1 MELRHLRYF
10 VAVAEMENVSRA
22 AMQRLHV
29 SQPSLSR
36 QIRDLEDEMGVQLLE
51 RTAKSVRLTDAGR
64 AFLDEARAILKH
76 TDDAVGKVRAIA
88 GKTET
93 ELHIGDW
100 PLATGRVMPAL
111 LRAYQQA
118 MPNVKVK
125 VHDWPVEKNIAGVR
139 DGRLQL
145 AIILPPLKANALEE
159 LRFEELLT
167 ARVCLAVSCDHPFA
181 RRQSVSLAD
190 AAREPFIGLTREEY
204 PRYLEYLNAIFAR
217 VNDKPRLVEE
227 QDGWSGVFSAVSA
240 GTGVALT
247 SDAFSYAFNDRI
259 KLVRLTPE
267 PKRVAIGIITRKG
280 RLESGRREVLPM
292 RERSVRGYSL
302 GQCVELLRVCMHRRQ
317 FPPTRFAKRLERIN
331 APVVNAFVKFFD
343 RNIRREVLFHD
354 EFRDLLRLREH
365 RVGRAKP
372 DPVQ

>member
-76 TDDAVGKVRAIA
+76 TTDAVGKVRAIA
-88 GKTET
+88 GKGET

-100 PLATGRVMPAL
+100 PLATARLMPRLLHDYQRVMP
-111 LRAYQQA
+111 
-118 MPNVKVK
+118 NVRVK
-125 VHDWPVEKNIAGVR
+125 LHDWPVEKNITGVR

-159 LRFEELLT
+159 LRFEPLFT
-167 ARVCLAVSCDHPFA
+167 GRICLAVSCDHPFA
-181 RRQSVSLAD
+181 SRRSVSLTD
-190 AAREPFIGLTREEY
+190 AAREPFIGLTHDDY
-204 PRYLEYLNAIFAR
+204 PRYLEYLSAIFAR
-217 VNDKPRLVEE
+217 VNEKPRLVQE

-240 GTGVALT
+240 GAGVALT
-247 SDAFSYAFNDRI
+247 SETFNYAFNDRI
-259 KLVRLTPE
+259 KCVRLTPE
-267 PKRVAIGIITRKG
+267 PKRAVVGMITRKG
-280 RLESGRREVLPM
+280 KLSPAAEMFCQCAKEAFAG
-292 RERSVRGYSL
+292 VR
-302 GQCVELLRVCMHRRQ
+302 
-317 FPPTRFAKRLERIN
+317 
-331 APVVNAFVKFFD
+331 
-343 RNIRREVLFHD
+343 
-354 EFRDLLRLREH
+354 
-365 RVGRAKP
+365 
-372 DPVQ
+372 

>member
-88 GKTET
+88 GKKET

-100 PLATGRVMPAL
+100 PLATGRAMPAL

-118 MPNVKVK
+118 IPNVKVK

-167 ARVCLAVSCDHPFA
+167 ARVCLAISCDHPFA

-190 AAREPFIGLTREEY
+190 AAREPFIGLTRDEY
-204 PRYLEYLNAIFAR
+204 PRYLEYLNAIFAG

-280 RLESGRREVLPM
+280 RLRPAAEKFC
-292 RERSVRGYSL
+292 
-302 GQCVELLRVCMHRRQ
+302 QC
-317 FPPTRFAKRLERIN
+317 AKE
-331 APVVNAFVKFFD
+331 AFGA
-343 RNIRREVLFHD
+343 IR
-354 EFRDLLRLREH
+354 
-365 RVGRAKP
+365 
-372 DPVQ
+372 

>member
-1 MELRHLRYF
+1 VELRHLRYF

-51 RTAKSVRLTDAGR
+51 RTAKSVRLTEAGR
-64 AFLDEARAILKH
+64 AFLDEARTILKH

-88 GKTET
+88 GKSDT
-93 ELHIGDW
+93 ELHVGDW
-100 PLATGRVMPAL
+100 PLATGRVMPSL

-145 AIILPPLKANALEE
+145 AIIIPPLKANALEE

-167 ARVCLAVSCDHPFA
+167 ARVCLAVSCDHQFA
-181 RRQSVSLAD
+181 RRQSVSLAE
-190 AAREPFIGLTREEY
+190 AAREAFVGLTREDY

-227 QDGWSGVFSAVSA
+227 QDGWSGVFSAVAA
-240 GTGVALT
+240 GTGVAIT
-247 SDAFSYAFNDRI
+247 SDAFNYAFNDRI
-259 KLVRLTPE
+259 KCLRLTPE

-280 RLESGRREVLPM
+280 KLSPAAEKFC
-292 RERSVRGYSL
+292 
-302 GQCVELLRVCMHRRQ
+302 QC
-317 FPPTRFAKRLERIN
+317 AKE
-331 APVVNAFVKFFD
+331 AFVAT
-343 RNIRREVLFHD
+343 R
-354 EFRDLLRLREH
+354 
-365 RVGRAKP
+365 
-372 DPVQ
+372 